1 MGYEKHDL
9 ERRLREIEIEMRHQQ
24 YLTTSAR
31 AYLERVE
38 PLSEDYENAIA
49 LLDNAFQACNR
60 LLCERLAVVHRLED
74 LKMQEV
80 N

>member
-1 MGYEKHDL
+1 MGYEKHGL
-9 ERRLREIEIEMRHQQ
+9 ERRLREIETEMRHQQ

-38 PLSEDYENAIA
+38 PLSEDYENAVT

-60 LLCERLAVVHRLED
+60 LLCERLAVLHRLED